1 MNVDNILDMALTAR
15 FHAYAP
21 YSKFKV
27 GCAILLKNGQYV
39 LGCNIENK
47 SFGLSI
53 CAERNAAF
61 KLISEGK
68 TKNDVEAICIVADTK
83 SPTSPC
89 GACREVLMELL
100 APNTKVILANLN
112 RDYIELTLDELL
124 PHAFVLNE
132 D

>member
-112 RDYIELTLDELL
+112 RDFIELTLDELL

>member
-124 PHAFVLNE
+124 PYAFVLNE

>member
-47 SFGLSI
+47 SLGLSI